1 MRKSI
6 MAAALAPLFVAALAA
21 SQGAAQAQ
29 NPSSQPP
36 ETPQAP
42 PAATAQEPTTTL
54 AGCLYREDQVPGRKP
69 NVAERAGVME
79 DYILADASVA
89 GTMSKPGATPGA
101 TGTTGTTPSSGNMY
115 KVEGPSDEKLKAL
128 VGKRV
133 EVMGRIDPEGG
144 PGATPGAP
152 RPDRGLGPDQINLP
166 EFEASSIREVTGTCP
181 ATPAPRK

>member
-6 MAAALAPLFVAALAA
+6 MAATLAPLLVAALAA
-21 SQGAAQAQ
+21 AQGAGQGQ
-29 NPSSQPP
+29 NPPAQTPQTPQPP
-36 ETPQAP
+36 G
-42 PAATAQEPTTTL
+42 ATAKQPATTL

-69 NVAERAGVME
+69 NVAERAGVLE

-89 GTMSKPGATPGA
+89 GTQAKPGATPGA
-101 TGTTGTTPSSGNMY
+101 TGTSGTTPSSGNMY
-115 KVEGPSDEKLKAL
+115 KVEGPPDEKLKAL

-144 PGATPGAP
+144 PGATPGKP
-152 RPDRGLGPDQINLP
+152 REDRGLGPDQINLP
-166 EFEASSIREVTGTCP
+166 EFEATSIREISGTCP